1 MHGVIAEA
9 GVQWDPNKW
18 NGDSWDSVDSD
29 EIGSPDEFVDVR
41 PAWINTLNYDDLM
54 FQKIVPNCFPF
65 LDAIPVHSD
74 T

>member
-1 MHGVIAEA
+1 MQANHKEMHGVIAEA

-41 PAWINTLNYDDLM
+41 PAWR
-54 FQKIVPNCFPF
+54 
-65 LDAIPVHSD
+65 
-74 T
+74 

>member
-18 NGDSWDSVDSD
+18 NGDSWDSD

-41 PAWINTLNYDDLM
+41 PAWRQKVELDANGQQVRRDT
-54 FQKIVPNCFPF
+54 QKII
-65 LDAIPVHSD
+65 LSMK
-74 T
+74 

>member
-41 PAWINTLNYDDLM
+41 PAWRR
-54 FQKIVPNCFPF
+54 KVE
-65 LDAIPVHSD
+65 LDAKGQQVRRD
-74 T
+74 THKRLYSA